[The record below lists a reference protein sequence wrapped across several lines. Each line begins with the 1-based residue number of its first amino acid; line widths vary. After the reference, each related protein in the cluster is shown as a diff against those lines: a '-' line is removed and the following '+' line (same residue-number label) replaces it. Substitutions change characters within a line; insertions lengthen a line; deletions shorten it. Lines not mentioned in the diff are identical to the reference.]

1 MALSANHMMPGLRSG
16 LKNAHS
22 SLPKVDPT
30 HRDTTMNSFR
40 NLGRIAVCVIATG
53 MCNGLCAEEG
63 KPGPQQGTAVQ
74 VAQQRAPQS
83 PAKPP
88 AAAPHAPAAATD
100 QGPQR
105 TETIVYDSWTVT
117 CREGGN
123 VKRTCSTTLQ
133 LIDQEKRQVLLSW
146 IMGRTAEGTLMTFL
160 QTPTGVQIQKGVEL
174 KVENSAIRKLNY
186 ILCEP
191 GRCEASTAMDDS
203 MVREVTAGS
212 NATATIYATDGRGI
226 SFNIPIK
233 GAGKAIAALQ

>member
-1 MALSANHMMPGLRSG
+1 MC
-16 LKNAHS
+16 
-22 SLPKVDPT
+22 SL
-30 HRDTTMNSFR
+30 R
-40 NLGRIAVCVIATG
+40 NLRGIAVCVIAMG
-53 MCNGLCAEEG
+53 ISGGLRAEDG
-63 KPGPQQGTAVQ
+63 QPGRRQRASVQ
-74 VAQQRAPQS
+74 VAQQVPRSQQS

-88 AAAPHAPAAATD
+88 GAAAPVPDNT
-100 QGPQR
+100 PQR

-146 IMGRTAEGTLMTFL
+146 IMGHTAEGTLMTFL

-174 KVENSAIRKLNY
+174 KVENGAVRKLNY

-203 MVREVTAGS
+203 MVREVAAGA

-233 GAGKAIAALQ
+233 GAGKAIAAIHK